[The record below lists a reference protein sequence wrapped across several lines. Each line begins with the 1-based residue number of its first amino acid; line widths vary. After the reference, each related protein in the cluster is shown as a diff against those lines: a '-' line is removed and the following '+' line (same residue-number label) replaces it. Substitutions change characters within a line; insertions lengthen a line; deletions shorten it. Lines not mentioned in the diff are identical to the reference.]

1 MKKGLTIVTLTGLAI
16 SVLLLILSVLGSSFL
31 AAERLNLLI
40 TSATITA
47 GGFFAITSV
56 NLLNYNKKI
65 AYVSLSLIS
74 LSVLLIII
82 QTWSTTLGDIYSY
95 ITFTVAILSVLF
107 NTISSTVL
115 KLQKRYLAVQIIVYI
130 LQIIFIMITLLLI
143 YGVLKFD
150 GVFELFLVALILSLA
165 GVIVLAVLSR
175 KNVVGNNDDQLV
187 KISKQEYL
195 LLLEKAKKYDEMVK

>member
-16 SVLLLILSVLGSSFL
+16 SVLLLILSVLGVSFL

-82 QTWSTTLGDIYSY
+82 QTWLTTLGDIYSY

-130 LQIIFIMITLLLI
+130 VQIIFILITLLLI

>member
-82 QTWSTTLGDIYSY
+82 QTWLTTLGDIYSY

-130 LQIIFIMITLLLI
+130 VQIIFIMITLLLI